1 MVFLLLGVSF
11 LILNPLIYLMT
22 YMPHPIISIII
33 FVYLMMGNG
42 EYGVKGFFYHQSLQ
56 YLEYFTITLSFIS
69 WISRRKRPFKVTPK
83 GIGRFD
89 LKSIFP
95 SHL

>member
-1 MVFLLLGVSF
+1 
-11 LILNPLIYLMT
+11 
-22 YMPHPIISIII
+22 
-33 FVYLMMGNG
+33 MMGNG

-95 SHL
+95 SHLW